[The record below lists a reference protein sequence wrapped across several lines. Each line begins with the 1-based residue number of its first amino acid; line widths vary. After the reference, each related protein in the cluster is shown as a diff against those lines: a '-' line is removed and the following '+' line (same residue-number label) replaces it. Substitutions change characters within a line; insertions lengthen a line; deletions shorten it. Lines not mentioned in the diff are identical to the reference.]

1 MQLSTTYKL
10 RTLFFLALLCSGVLV
25 AYGQGPKSIQTP
37 PDAND
42 VVRISTDLIQTDVM
56 VFDQQGRSV
65 DGLQREQFQLRVDGT
80 PVPISFFEHIANTR
94 SRAGSSTTSTTTASQ
109 REHGRQIVFFIDD
122 LHMAADSME
131 QVRKALLQFVEGEM
145 RTDDQIAIVSATGQ
159 VGFLEQFTD
168 HKSVARAAVTRLKHR
183 SNRVQDSE
191 SLAPMTEYVALR
203 IAQGDRDTLEFYVNE
218 MLRSTQFYFALPK
231 YGGKGGGFLVGSE
244 GDQIARAV
252 TQRAQSLLAQSSA
265 NSIATLSAL
274 EGFLRSSAGLRG
286 RKLVFFVSD
295 GFLLHGDA
303 AFTNK
308 LQRITDAAARAG
320 SVIYALDARALAGHD
335 PNSRTKFE
343 SAGRL
348 DKFNSGQQTASELA
362 LQTLA
367 GNTGGRTLRDSKT
380 LEGFVNN
387 ALKESFNYYLLA
399 WRPEKESQKVQRY
412 RQFEVSIAGRPELS
426 VRMPRGYFEGEG
438 KTRLTQNETK
448 TSKASSRNAGAKSD
462 AGDSHA
468 GAVAP
473 ASNRSLPTRLSVGFL
488 NVPNNGTVL
497 ATSTRIA
504 IDALTFGENAKAG
517 AIDLAGVIM
526 NDQGTIAS
534 SFQTRLN
541 VSALSSEQASAGNQS
556 VIYNHRVPLQPGI
569 YQVRVAARDVN
580 NTRTGSARQ
589 WIEIPDLVGKRLALS
604 SLFLGGQ
611 AIVAGDARAS
621 GTTQPQ
627 MQFSVDR
634 RFSRSSRLSFFLFA
648 YNASRAS
655 DQATPNLTAEIKVTR
670 AGQTVLAIPQQ
681 RVPIEAATDLQR
693 IPYGGSFPLNSLPA
707 GRYLLQITITDRST
721 SMSASGEIG
730 FEVE

>member
-1 MQLSTTYKL
+1 MQFSSTYNL
-10 RTLFFLALLCSGVLV
+10 RTLLFFALLCCGGLV
-25 AYGQGPKSIQTP
+25 AYGQRRDSIQTP

-56 VFDQQGRSV
+56 VFDQQGRPV
-65 DGLQREQFQLRVDGT
+65 GGLQREQFQLRVDGS

-94 SRAGSSTTSTTTASQ
+94 SRAGSSSKNTTTNSAQ
-109 REHGRQIVFFIDD
+109 DHGRQIVFFIDD

-168 HKSVARAAVTRLKHR
+168 HKSVSRAAVARLKHR

-244 GDQIARAV
+244 SDQVARMV

-295 GFLLHGDA
+295 GFLWHGDA
-303 AFTNK
+303 AFTNR

-335 PNSRTKFE
+335 PNSRTKFD

-380 LEGFVNN
+380 LEGLVNN
-387 ALKESFNYYLLA
+387 ALKETFNYYLLA
-399 WRPEKESQKVQRY
+399 WRPEKESQKIQRY
-412 RQFEVSIAGRPELS
+412 RQIEVSIAGRPDLS
-426 VRMPRGYFEGEG
+426 VRMPRGYLEAEG
-438 KTRLTQNETK
+438 KTRLTQN
-448 TSKASSRNAGAKSD
+448 D
-462 AGDSHA
+462 A

-473 ASNRSLPTRLSVGFL
+473 ASNPSLSTRLSLGFL

-504 IDALTFGENAKAG
+504 IDALTFGENARAG

-526 NDQGTIAS
+526 NDQGVIAS

-541 VSALSSEQASAGNQS
+541 VAAVSSEQASAGNQS

-580 NTRTGSARQ
+580 NTRTGHAKQ
-589 WIEIPDLVGKRLALS
+589 WIEIPDLAGKRLALS

-611 AIVAGDARAS
+611 AIEPGDARAS
-621 GTTQPQ
+621 GGTQPQ

-634 RFSRSSRLSFFLFA
+634 RFSRSSRLSFFLFV

-655 DQATPNLTAEIKVTR
+655 EQATPNLTAQIEVTQG
-670 AGQTVLAIPQQ
+670 GQTVLTIPPQ

-721 SMSASGEIG
+721 SMSTSGEIG